1 VQNRKRRE
9 GNAAMAEKRR
19 FIDVWLVEPNTV
31 YREVPFNV
39 VTSWVEQSR
48 LVADDM
54 VRNSGTAQW
63 FRVGDSPDFMPYLP
77 QADTYRI
84 DDETE
89 ALEAVNMDF
98 TFRKRPDEDDDDCD
112 MIPLIDVSLVLLVFF
127 MLTSTAAVAGALIST
142 PQTENGLV
150 VGKERM
156 YYVNIDLPDG
166 RGTNPNFSVSIGDT
180 APLEA
185 DRNLPTITKVVDNL
199 KEKIDADQAGSAE
212 VTIRAHRDVDS
223 GDVRELSVE
232 LAKRGITKIKSKYIA
247 VSEKGR
253 S

>member
-1 VQNRKRRE
+1 
-9 GNAAMAEKRR
+9 MAEKRR

-63 FRVGDSPDFMPYLP
+63 FRVGDSPDFKPYLP

-89 ALEAVNMDF
+89 AMGEVEMDF
-98 TFRKRPDEDDDDCD
+98 GFRKRPDDEDDDCD

-127 MLTSTAAVAGALIST
+127 MLTSTAAVAGALITT
-142 PQTENGLV
+142 PETVNGLV
-150 VGKERM
+150 VGREQM
-156 YYVNIDLPDG
+156 FYVNIDLPNG
-166 RGTNPNFSVSIGDT
+166 RGTNPDFSISVGL
-180 APLEA
+180 APVQEK
-185 DRNLPTITKVVDNL
+185 DRAIPTITKTVDRL
-199 KEKIDADQAGSAE
+199 KELIEADPGAQAE
-212 VTIRAHRDVDS
+212 VTIRAHKDVDS
-223 GDVRELSVE
+223 GDVRELQVE
-232 LAKRGITKIKSKYIA
+232 LSKRGIAKIKSKFIA
-247 VSEKGR
+247 VSEKEK